1 MALLFCDNFE
11 NWTSTNRD
19 YPGPWTTADGSWD
32 SDAVRANVNSSIPG
46 VFQSPGATAP
56 SATSGLLSLAFPNT
70 SEAVINT
77 RIAFGHSNINAA
89 PFIWFLDGA
98 TIQCSLHLNLNNRL
112 ALWRGLT
119 TAQLVESTSTY
130 SIDPLLYHDIELK
143 LNIHNTTG
151 SAVLKVNGIE
161 EFNISD
167 INTRAGSNNYSN
179 VVRVGKQTALQWY
192 RIFVKHFILMDT
204 TGSEMND
211 FIGPVD
217 VTSLRP
223 NADDSTILD
232 WTANTGTRW
241 QAVNQAITDGDTTF
255 VSASSPGDQILFEL
269 TNLPAGVTDVF
280 AVMPQC
286 QIKREQGTTRITK
299 FLMGSGVDTE
309 LGSKELAIG
318 PTYAFRQEAISVSP
332 FTTDPWDVA
341 EVNGLR
347 LGMEIT
353 T

>member
-11 NWTSTNRD
+11 NWTTTSTA
-19 YPGPWTTADGSWD
+19 YPGPWVNASGSNWGTAGS
-32 SDAVRANVNSSIPG
+32 AANVNNSIPG
-46 VFQSPGATAP
+46 VFRSAATTGTSNLAVGYAN
-56 SATSGLLSLAFPNT
+56 SATIISQFRASFAST
-70 SEAVINT
+70 SETDSGAIVWFNDGSTEQVSLRMQPNGFFAVY
-77 RIAFGHSNINAA
+77 
-89 PFIWFLDGA
+89 
-98 TIQCSLHLNLNNRL
+98 
-112 ALWRGLT
+112 RGLT
-119 TAQLVESTSTY
+119 TAKLGESINFY
-130 SIDPLLYHDIELK
+130 PFNIDEYLDIELK
-143 LNIHNTTG
+143 VTFNNTTG
-151 SAVLKVNGIE
+151 SVQLKINGVSEI
-161 EFNISD
+161 NLINQ
-167 INTRAGSNNYSN
+167 NTRATANNFANQVMIGRS
-179 VVRVGKQTALQWY
+179 ASLQEA
-192 RIFVKHFILMDT
+192 RPFFKHIIIMDT
-204 TGSEMND
+204 TGSVMND

-223 NADDSTILD
+223 NADDATILD

-241 QAVNQAITDGDTTF
+241 QAVNQAITDGDTTY
-255 VSASSPGDQILFEL
+255 VSADTPGDQILFEL
-269 TNLPAGVTDVF
+269 QNLPAGVTDVF
-280 AVMPQC
+280 AVMPQA

>member
-11 NWTSTNRD
+11 NWTSTSSS
-19 YPGPWTTADGSWD
+19 YPGPWVNASGNNWGTSSGAGSVNFSTTGVFRNAGNNGNANLSAGFPDESTVIVNTRVSFESIGFTDNGAIMWFIDGSTEQV
-32 SDAVRANVNSSIPG
+32 SLRFQPNGFFAVY
-46 VFQSPGATAP
+46 
-56 SATSGLLSLAFPNT
+56 
-70 SEAVINT
+70 
-77 RIAFGHSNINAA
+77 
-89 PFIWFLDGA
+89 
-98 TIQCSLHLNLNNRL
+98 
-112 ALWRGLT
+112 RGLT
-119 TAQLVESTSTY
+119 TAKLGESNNFY
-130 SIDPLLYHDIELK
+130 PYNLAEYLDIELK
-143 LNIHNTTG
+143 VTFHNTTG
-151 SAVLKVNGIE
+151 AVELRINGVTEI
-161 EFNISD
+161 NLTNQ
-167 INTRAGSNNYSN
+167 NTRVSSNNFANQVMIGRSTTNQAARPY
-179 VVRVGKQTALQWY
+179 
-192 RIFVKHFILMDT
+192 FKHFILMDT
-204 TGSEMND
+204 TGPTMND

-223 NADDSTILD
+223 NADDATILD

-241 QAVNQAITDGDTTF
+241 QAVNQAITDGDTTY

-269 TNLPAGVTDVF
+269 QNLPSGVTDVF
-280 AVMPQC
+280 AVMPQA